1 MFLVTYEINKLP
13 FNTLVLADT
22 KKEAENLARE
32 GVRKEA
38 VGSDWKILRVEE
50 VDLDADHFLEF

>member
-22 KKEAENLARE
+22 KSEAENLVRE

-38 VGSDWKILRVEE
+38 LGSDWKILRVEE